1 VLPLLILLMGVELG
15 VSFFGVLLPQIQQE
29 FRISA
34 SAVALSFSVYH
45 GIRLFINVPAGRWI
59 SRSSLPMTLGLGGAI
74 TAAGA
79 AIAGIAPSYAVVL
92 LGRVVMGTG
101 SAVFFITSQLWLS
114 KVATPDNKPLLFSY
128 NQIAG
133 LIGAALGP
141 LIGGAV
147 AGLLSWR
154 YALGISVIAG
164 AIALAAGRRLAD
176 PTRGRTGAASEPGPR
191 SAATLRLSAVFGPGM
206 IMMALF
212 FFHAGMLSML
222 FPLFSARA
230 IGLGPAAIG
239 TLLTLGTI
247 WRFGAAVVGGRLAA
261 WFGTRQVVIVSLAL
275 MAASVLTLHLADSL
289 SDLVIALTLMSWTNV
304 GGSLVVALV
313 TDVVPEAHWGTALG
327 LNRSMADVGAV
338 LAPILVGHMID
349 SRGFGAAITLVAACL
364 AGAAVL
370 AAGLT
375 TSRRLHAAPT

>member
-1 VLPLLILLMGVELG
+1 MPLLVLLAGVELG
-15 VSFFGVLLPQIQQE
+15 VSYFGVLLPQIQKE

-45 GIRLFINVPAGRWI
+45 GIRLFVNVPAGRWI
-59 SRSSLPMTLGLGGAI
+59 ARSSLPIALGLGGAI
-74 TAAGA
+74 MAAGA
-79 AIAGIAPSYAVVL
+79 AIAGIAPAYAVVL
-92 LGRVVMGTG
+92 LGRIIMGTG
-101 SAVFFITSQLWLS
+101 SAVFFITSQLWIS

-133 LIGAALGP
+133 LIGAAVGP
-141 LIGGAV
+141 VIGGAV

-154 YALGISVIAG
+154 YALGISVITG
-164 AIALAAGRRLAD
+164 TIALAAGRRMAD
-176 PTRGRTGAASEPGPR
+176 PTRGRTGDASEPRP
-191 SAATLRLSAVFGPGM
+191 AAAGALRLSAVLGPGV

-222 FPLFSARA
+222 FPLFSAQK

-239 TLLTLGTI
+239 ALLTLGTI
-247 WRFGAAVVGGRLAA
+247 WRFGAALVGGRLAA
-261 WFGTRQVVIVSLAL
+261 WLGTRQVVIASLAL
-275 MAASVLTLHLADSL
+275 MAASVLTFHLVDSL
-289 SDLVIALTLMSWTNV
+289 GTLVVAVTLMSWANV

-313 TDVVPEAHWGTALG
+313 TDIVPEAHWGTALG

-338 LAPILVGHMID
+338 VAPILVGHMID
-349 SRGFGAAITLVAACL
+349 RQGFGAAITLVAACL

-370 AAGLT
+370 AAAFT
-375 TSRRLHAAPT
+375 TSRRLNAAPT